1 MAKKRIVRI
10 AGEKV
15 KKSEGIEVPE
25 ENKEDLISKILE
37 ENPEETPGEADEAD
51 EVGEI
56 VDIKQPVVS
65 EPEIEESIPTEDFNS
80 QLKLLMKNRHK
91 QSNPQAYAKE
101 IVQTKSA
108 SVGDIIIEQQ
118 SAGSSIG
125 SIRVRGNSVVTSRS
139 RPPVTRSSSGVALV

>member
-15 KKSEGIEVPE
+15 KKSEGVEVPE

-37 ENPEETPGEADEAD
+37 ENPEEAGEDD
-51 EVGEI
+51 EVNEV

-118 SAGSSIG
+118 SAVGG
-125 SIRVRGNSVVTSRS
+125 IRVRGNSVVTSRS